1 MIGAASDRADTIH
14 GVCAGFSLHDSI
26 TASASSEKLIA
37 DGGKNANSNP
47 QNPVAG
53 YDLDSPPQIQ
63 TVLPPPMEHATETVK
78 SLSVSPLDPPPHHLR
93 QKGHLLYLQ
102 LTTNEG
108 EQFQITSHVSGF
120 FVNKSTNARFDPF
133 PKPAPKAAS
142 AHSLL
147 SLIDRLSPSFA
158 SNFRKLQDH
167 NSRRDP
173 LMNFPVTHALPSNP
187 WLVPAVESALA
198 THESD
203 LSRTQEAYL
212 ATGLENAETLR
223 DWNEDFQVAKELPK
237 ENIQERVFR
246 ERYTTKLF
254 ADYTDAAVRGAV
266 IVARGEV
273 SPMNANEGPDAH
285 IFVYNNIFYSF
296 GADGAEIFTS
306 QGSDEAARVAVG
318 KDVVGVKLVNQLDID
333 GLNTPG
339 TVIVDYLGKRIVCQ
353 SIVPGIFKQ
362 RENGESQVDYGGV
375 EGRDTIVENEA
386 FVPTFSQLSR
396 NLRVKKH
403 DVWDKDG
410 KKHTLEGS
418 LETKG
423 LLGTDGRKYVLDLYR
438 LTPLDIQWLEEH
450 WTDASSDQP
459 KERGRNYPHRMT
471 VLRPEIVETFWRFKL
486 AEYVQNEL
494 DQSKAAQTL
503 AKKDSSVNH
512 FEGDEKEA
520 SSGASKDD
528 ALIEA
533 AKKQETVD
541 ISNFTLAFN
550 PDVFSGQ
557 TPQTDE
563 EKQGLADDE
572 EQVRSICHYLR
583 ERAIPEMIR
592 DLQEGEA
599 GFPMDGHALSK
610 LMHKRGINVRY
621 LGQVAKLT
629 NTQTFRLEALGIL
642 ATQEMIARA
651 FKHIAHKYL
660 KNVPA
665 PLSTS
670 CLTHLLNCLLGTG
683 LNSSPKANIDNDMQ
697 SLYPEADWS
706 FVEVTPA
713 SLSQEIQ
720 DQTHLRYRFELQ
732 KGWES
737 ELKHL
742 QLLREI
748 CLKLGIQLIAKE
760 YHFTPAASSMGVLPA
775 VNGVNHDSNGHVNG
789 KRKKKKVG
797 DHDQAHQ
804 SCDSLAATIP
814 NTFEPD
820 DIVNLFPIVKDSCPR
835 SLLADEA
842 LEAGRLSINQ
852 GQKELGQELLIES
865 LSLHE
870 QIYGI
875 LHPEVARVYHQLAVQ
890 YYQLDEKAIAVD
902 LARKS
907 VIVSERT
914 LGMDC
919 NETVLAYLNL
929 GIFEHGTGN
938 STVALA
944 YVKHAIDLWKLIYGL
959 KHPDSITTINNAA
972 VMLQNLKLFHDS
984 RIWFE
989 KCLEIC
995 EEVSEKNSVNSATLC
1010 FQLAQALALDGEPKA
1025 AVYRMREAYSIF
1037 LAQLGPQDR
1046 NTKESESWLEQLTQN
1061 AVSIAKQA
1069 KDIQARRL
1077 RKILLTP
1084 RISLGGTRPQP
1095 QVAQTVADVSSMGR
1109 NRAPSGGLD
1118 SRSVDE
1124 LIKFIEG
1131 GGESAKRR
1139 GPTRKNPKRRG
1150 GAAGK
1155 ADAAMA

>member
-1 MIGAASDRADTIH
+1 MIGAASDRTDTIH
-14 GVCAGFSLHDSI
+14 GVCAGLSLHDSV
-26 TASASSEKLIA
+26 TASASSDKIILN
-37 DGGKNANSNP
+37 GGKNPSLTS

-53 YDLDSPPQIQ
+53 YDLDSSPQLQ
-63 TVLPPPMEHATETVK
+63 TIIPSQVEHPTNTVK
-78 SLSVSPLDPPPHHLR
+78 SLSVSPWNPPPHHLR
-93 QKGHLLYLQ
+93 QKGHLLYLL

-133 PKPAPKAAS
+133 PKAAPKAAS

-147 SLIDRLSPSFA
+147 SLIDRLSISFA
-158 SNFRKLQDH
+158 SNFRKLQEH
-167 NSRRDP
+167 NGRRDP

-187 WLVPAVESALA
+187 WLVSPIESALA

-254 ADYTDAAVRGAV
+254 ADYADAAVRGAV

-333 GLNTPG
+333 GLHTPG

-362 RENGESQVDYGGV
+362 RENGESQVDYGAV

-386 FVPTFSQLSR
+386 FVPTFSQLSK

-438 LTPLDIQWLEEH
+438 LTPLDIHWLEEY
-450 WTDASSDQP
+450 WTDASSDQG
-459 KERGRNYPHRMT
+459 KEKERNYPHRMA

-486 AEYVQNEL
+486 AEYAQEEM
-494 DQSKAAQTL
+494 DQGKAAK
-503 AKKDSSVNH
+503 AIIGKVDS
-512 FEGDEKEA
+512 DDA
-520 SSGASKDD
+520 SNGVEIKAPSSESKDTPVT
-528 ALIEA
+528 ETS
-533 AKKQETVD
+533 KKQETVD
-541 ISNFTLAFN
+541 ISNFALAFN

-557 TPQTDE
+557 TPQTEE
-563 EKQGLADDE
+563 EKLELARDE
-572 EQVRSICHYLR
+572 EQVRSICRYLR

-592 DLQEGEA
+592 DLQEGDA
-599 GFPMDGHALSK
+599 GFPMDGHALAK

-629 NTQTFRLEALGIL
+629 STKTSRLEALGVL

-651 FKHIAHKYL
+651 FKHIAHRHL
-660 KNVPA
+660 KNVPPPVA
-665 PLSTS
+665 TS
-670 CLTHLLNCLLGTG
+670 CLAHLLNCLLGTG
-683 LNSSPKANIDNDMQ
+683 LNNSPRANIDEDMQ
-697 SLYPEADWS
+697 SLYLEADWS
-706 FVEVTPA
+706 FAEITPA

-720 DQTHLRYRFELQ
+720 DQVYLRYRFELP
-732 KGWES
+732 KGWENG
-737 ELKHL
+737 LKHL

-748 CLKLGIQLIAKE
+748 CLKLGIQLIAKD
-760 YHFTPAASSMGVLPA
+760 YRFTTATSHINDSPVM
-775 VNGVNHDSNGHVNG
+775 NGVHHDSNGHGNG
-789 KRKKKKVG
+789 KKKKKKLG
-797 DHDQAHQ
+797 DHEHAHQ
-804 SCDSLAATIP
+804 STDSLVNTILH
-814 NTFEPD
+814 TFEPD

-842 LEAGRLSINQ
+842 LEAGRLSIAQ

-914 LGMDC
+914 LGVDC

-938 STVALA
+938 SALALA

-984 RIWFE
+984 RVWFE

-1025 AVYRMREAYSIF
+1025 AVSRMREAYSIF

-1061 AVSIAKQA
+1061 AVSMAKQA

-1077 RKILLTP
+1077 RRIQLTP

-1095 QVAQTVADVSSMGR
+1095 QVGQSVADVSGMGR
-1109 NRAPSGGLD
+1109 DRASSGALD

-1139 GPTRKNPKRRG
+1139 TPTRKNPKRRG
-1150 GAAGK
+1150 GAGK
-1155 ADAAMA
+1155 TSAAIA